1 LEISSL
7 SLHDALPISLSF
19 ALSTSTL
26 AIACPAVFEN
36 VPAGVV
42 TIPIV
47 WATAAPISNG
57 AHRTT
62 VRSDFM
68 IDSSSWVGGLGR
80 HFFCGGLFFLGGEQ
94 QCCSK

>member
-80 HFFCGGLFFLGGEQ
+80 HFFCGDRKSTRLNSSHEWT
-94 QCCSK
+94 